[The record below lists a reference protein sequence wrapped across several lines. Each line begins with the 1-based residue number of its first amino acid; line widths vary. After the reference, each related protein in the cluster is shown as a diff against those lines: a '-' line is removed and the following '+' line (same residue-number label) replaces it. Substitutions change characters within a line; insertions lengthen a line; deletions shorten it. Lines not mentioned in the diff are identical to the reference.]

1 MIWRAL
7 ILIVILGAPGW
18 AAEVIFS
25 GRMEQGG
32 LVIGTAVPGSK
43 IFFSGRTVPTMDD
56 GRFLLGLNRDAPHA
70 AELIIET
77 STGVRETKTPDHR
90 IPRLANRTGG
100 MACLKKLVTPD
111 PQTAAKIAADGRLM
125 AAARAKVELT
135 PFFETGF
142 IRPVDGRVSG
152 IFGSQRI
159 LNGSPRAPHSGL
171 DLAGSQGTP
180 IRATADGVVSL
191 ADPGM
196 TLTGQTV
203 FINHG
208 YGLQS
213 VYIHMNVIHV
223 ESGQRVKQGDVIGE
237 IGMTGRATGP
247 HLHFGVTW
255 FDTRLDP
262 ETVLAVL
269 PAAAD

>member
-32 LVIGTAVPGSK
+32 LVIGTAAPGSK

-77 STGVRETKTPDHR
+77 STGVRETKTLTIASRDWQIERVDGVPQ
-90 IPRLANRTGG
+90 
-100 MACLKKLVTPD
+100 KLVTPD